1 MMHSQD
7 DDKTVLGGLTL
18 DLYYSVNS
26 EDGSQFIIEDEL
38 VIGRSQD
45 CDISIDNKKISRK
58 HALLKVNN
66 SRLQVTDLQSSNGT
80 YVNGNKISSPTNLL
94 NGDVISFEQQLF
106 TVQIEMKQLET
117 EEAAVE
123 DDDHTAIADL
133 SEEEFNLINQ
143 AAENFEEPKQTSSE
157 SIKKDVDEKDIPASW
172 IEESAAIDGTRMMGT
187 KELRALRATDKPLTN
202 IHAKITRLH
211 CFIEEDEEIIE
222 LPVTDNTHA
231 LGWELGRDNRC
242 DIVLNHPSVSNR
254 HAQIIHQN
262 GRWKMV
268 NLVSTNGILINGQKK
283 LSSYLADGD
292 KIGLGTVNLIFKTPE
307 TARNKNN
314 YLPETSGQ
322 KTNKSLIMPIILGL
336 VLVAL
341 TFVIYFYVM

>member
-1 MMHSQD
+1 MHSQD

-26 EDGSQFIIEDEL
+26 EDGKQFMIEDEL
-38 VIGRSQD
+38 VIGRSKD
-45 CDISIDNKKISRK
+45 CDIPIDDKRISRK
-58 HALLKVNN
+58 HALLKINN
-66 SRLQVTDLQSSNGT
+66 SRLQIADLQSSNGT
-80 YVNGNKISSPTNLL
+80 YVNGHKISSTTNLV
-94 NGDVISFEQQLF
+94 NGDVISFEHHLF
-106 TVQIEMKQLET
+106 TVQIEMKQQKI
-117 EEAAVE
+117 EEAVE

-143 AAENFEEPKQTSSE
+143 AAGNFEKPKQLRSE
-157 SIKKDVDEKDIPASW
+157 STKKDVDEKDIPASW

-187 KELRALRATDKPLTN
+187 KELRALRATDNPLTN
-202 IHAKITRLH
+202 INANITRLH
-211 CFIEEDEEIIE
+211 CFIEGEDEEIIE
-222 LPVTDNTHA
+222 LPVTDSSLA

-292 KIGLGTVNLIFKTPE
+292 KIGLGTVNLIFKTPKIV
-307 TARNKNN
+307 RNKNN
-314 YLPETSGQ
+314 YQPKTSRQ
-322 KTNKSLIMPIILGL
+322 KTNKSLIMPITFGLILV
-336 VLVAL
+336 VLTSL
-341 TFVIYFYVM
+341 IYFYVM